1 MSLLLDYA
9 EIIRLTIATDTRLN
23 EQLEDT
29 TYLFD
34 EMVVGIVSIAAT
46 MRINLDLRMS
56 EDTVGIAFAK
66 NYRRMA

>member
-9 EIIRLTIATDTRLN
+9 ATIRFTIATDTRLN

-56 EDTVGIAFAK
+56 EGMVGIAFAR
-66 NYRRMA
+66 NYRKMA